1 MDWGKIGAAALQFI
15 PAGGPVLKGISVLA
29 SIIGGDAGDK
39 INSGLAQIEEGLKE
53 VGKTPL
59 SPDQQIELEK
69 SKQATQI
76 KLKKLAYEDKKLAY
90 DDQAG
95 GREVVKT
102 ALMSNDEFVRQAR
115 PRMMVN
121 LGKAAIAYTFLTP
134 FMVLLCAWLNVEK
147 DLTELLVKLVLWQ
160 GGTLWTTFTASFTGY
175 TVARSADKRA
185 AAMQDIGVEP
195 GKLLK
200 ALSKAGHKIS

>member
-1 MDWGKIGAAALQFI
+1 MDLWDIGKAVLQFV
-15 PAGGPVLKGISVLA
+15 PGGGPALKGVTALA
-29 SIIGGDAGDK
+29 GIIGGDTGDK
-39 INSGLAQIEEGLKE
+39 INKGLELVSEGLDE
-53 VGKTPL
+53 AGKTPL
-59 SPDQQIELEK
+59 SPDQQIEMK
-69 SKQATQI
+69 KVSDATKI
-76 KLKKLAYEDKKLAY
+76 ALREIAYKDKKLDY

-115 PRMMVN
+115 PKMMVL
-121 LGKAAIAYTFLTP
+121 LGKWAIAYTFATP
-134 FMVLLCAWLNVEK
+134 FIVLASAALEVEK
-147 DLTELLVKLVLWQ
+147 DLTELLIKLILWQ

-185 AAMQDIGVEP
+185 AAMQDLGVAP

-200 ALSKAGHKIS
+200 ALSKVGHGIS